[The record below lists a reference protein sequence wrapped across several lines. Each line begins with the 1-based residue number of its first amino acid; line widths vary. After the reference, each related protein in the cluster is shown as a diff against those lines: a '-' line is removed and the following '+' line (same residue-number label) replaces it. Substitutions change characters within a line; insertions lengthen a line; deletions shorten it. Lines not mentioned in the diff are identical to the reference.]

1 MLKSPL
7 TLCFC
12 STFFLLPVSITK
24 GKSRLFAPADLV
36 ERKVA
41 DYAAVA
47 PKTPLNL
54 QGMLFVKTYIK
65 KSNRDLIRIKHR
77 SEGPFSII
85 DSVFSL
91 YRLPRELKYLAVI
104 ESELKPTAVSHV
116 GAVGPWQ
123 LMPATARILGLQ
135 TSSRNDERRNYY
147 KSTRAAARY
156 LRDLHKEFG
165 DWLLVVAAYNGGPAP
180 VHYAM
185 KKSRSRNFWVLQ
197 RYLPAETRLHV
208 KRFIATQYFFEGHG
222 SLTTLTKAEGIQY
235 TKKANALAA
244 YALKEPPAT
253 EVAQKEQVI
262 ETALR
267 EQPPAEDKFERLM
280 RESEELLRKSNQLL
294 EKSN

>member
-24 GKSRLFAPADLV
+24 GKSRLFASADHV
-36 ERKVA
+36 EKKVM
-41 DYAAVA
+41 DSAAVA
-47 PKTPLNL
+47 PKTPLNR

-65 KSNRDLIRIKHR
+65 KSNRDLARIKHR

-91 YRLPRELKYLAVI
+91 YRLPQELKYLAVI

-123 LMPATARILGLQ
+123 LMPATARILGLK
-135 TSSRNDERRNYY
+135 TASRNDERRNYY

-156 LRDLHKEFG
+156 LRDLQKEFG
-165 DWLLVVAAYNGGPAP
+165 DWLLVIAAYNGGPAS

-197 RYLPAETRLHV
+197 GYLPAETRQHV

-222 SLTTLTKAEGIQY
+222 SLTTLTKAEGIEY
-235 TKKANALAA
+235 TKKVKALAA
-244 YALKEPPAT
+244 YAVKEPPAI
-253 EVAQKEQVI
+253 EAAQKQQVI
-262 ETALR
+262 EPALKG
-267 EQPPAEDKFERLM
+267 QPPAENKFERLM
-280 RESEELLRKSNQLL
+280 RESEDLLRKSNQLL